1 MRWLRRWDE
10 EKAGDSW
17 YVLTHRLSPVALGPV
32 SQALSIGWASSEVLW
47 TGLDLS
53 QGPGEG
59 MESPLL
65 ALLLLSWLSRM
76 RRAGPRLR
84 IPSLHSHQG
93 LQSLSWR
100 RPTSPH
106 PALASL
112 VPFPQDSFS

>member
-53 QGPGEG
+53 QGPGGRYGEPTAG
-59 MESPLL
+59 TSAPFLAQQDEKSRTQASDSKPPFTPGTPIPLL
-65 ALLLLSWLSRM
+65 EKA
-76 RRAGPRLR
+76 
-84 IPSLHSHQG
+84 HQ
-93 LQSLSWR
+93 
-100 RPTSPH
+100 SP
-106 PALASL
+106 PC
-112 VPFPQDSFS
+112 PG